1 MIVPAVRCMLG
12 GTEEL
17 AGLTTGL
24 DLSGNMTFTFYQ
36 VSAQARCSVLRF
48 GRARVMTGGRRETEK
63 RTPCISSIKIGRCKN
78 WITTCGLFSFFSKIF
93 KQMLSKKTL
102 TGSHG

>member
-36 VSAQARCSVLRF
+36 VSARARCFEYV
-48 GRARVMTGGRRETEK
+48 GRILLTSLAFWKLLIWTSCLSCLEI
-63 RTPCISSIKIGRCKN
+63 ISNGP
-78 WITTCGLFSFFSKIF
+78 
-93 KQMLSKKTL
+93 
-102 TGSHG
+102 